1 MDEIESLAEELEEEI
16 YKNQS
21 LNVMSSLNSKDVAS
35 LTTSKDT
42 IRDFLYEELS
52 NYQSDS
58 GSDLSIDVKDR
69 VVACVMSNLWGYG
82 IIDSLIKDKEIS
94 DIKIYDYDHIRIKS
108 RGKRKDARI
117 SFISKEAHKKFV
129 MRLLERNRINLG
141 TANASQTF
149 TDDTQDF
156 FSLRITVLS
165 ELLIDSKIPCI
176 AIRKIPKNK
185 YKLEDLR
192 NMGMFKNF
200 GKPGTDKQLENFC
213 KEMVGSKG
221 ILFTGKGASGKT
233 TLMNAMLAEVP
244 YDESIMLCQE
254 NTELFDN
261 QHPDIM
267 SAHVVNS
274 NADSKISYTLGD
286 LTRASLLMDL
296 DRVIVGEVKEGSEAE
311 GLSKASMTGHKCW
324 TSVHGE
330 SCYLGIDK
338 MADYIS
344 RATSYSMEESKRQLQ
359 GFEYVIHLK
368 DFNVDEIVHI
378 EGVNKDGTLRL
389 KKVYTKK
396 GFVE

>member
-117 SFISKEAHKKFV
+117 FFTSKEAHKKFV

>member
-117 SFISKEAHKKFV
+117 SFTSKEAHKKFV

-378 EGVNKDGTLRL
+378 EGVNKDGALRL

>member
-58 GSDLSIDVKDR
+58 GSDISIDVKDR

-117 SFISKEAHKKFV
+117 SFTSKEAHKKFV